1 MMAGRG
7 GMAQLSHPE
16 FGGSGQWMA
25 GGAIMISD
33 MFNNALKAPVD
44 AWCNELLA
52 LIRSEPDFAAADLF
66 QSQSQGARGNLQRRS
81 SSLLVTE
88 GPDQSNWWP
97 ADLGIPS
104 SLGAQNEV
112 RYAYFPV
119 TRRLAIDINGIVP
132 SNVFTAHY
140 LPHR

>member
-1 MMAGRG
+1 
-7 GMAQLSHPE
+7 
-16 FGGSGQWMA
+16 
-25 GGAIMISD
+25 
-33 MFNNALKAPVD
+33 
-44 AWCNELLA
+44 
-52 LIRSEPDFAAADLF
+52 
-66 QSQSQGARGNLQRRS
+66 
-81 SSLLVTE
+81 VTE